1 MNNSTLSNI
10 KSSNFRTIQLK
21 RQTKN
26 KNIKVLYNYQNY
38 SYVLKSISYLFS
50 ELEKVE
56 QNQSCQTKIDEVILE
71 CKMTDL
77 IQKILDICNTHF
89 INFKVR
95 LEME

>member
-21 RQTKN
+21 RQTKKRN
-26 KNIKVLYNYQNY
+26 LKILYNYQHY

-50 ELEKVE
+50 ELEKIE
-56 QNQSCQTKIDEVILE
+56 QNQSFQTKIDEVILK
-71 CKMTDL
+71 CKMTDI
-77 IQKILDICNTHF
+77 IQKFLDICNP
-89 INFKVR
+89 NFKNFKLR